1 MIRACFV
8 TACTVV
14 FLSSGCRRS
23 NDSGHPITIQ
33 CQVTPQ
39 PPRVGTATIA
49 AKLIDD
55 RSRPVTGATVALEG
69 DMSHPGMAPV
79 FGSARET
86 APGRYEGHLQ
96 LTMPGDWVILEHI
109 TLADGHKL
117 ERQFDVKS
125 VLPN

>member
-1 MIRACFV
+1 M
-8 TACTVV
+8 TACAVV
-14 FLSSGCRRS
+14 FLLSGCRRS
-23 NDSGHPITIQ
+23 DDSGHPITIQ

-79 FGSARET
+79 FGSAKET
-86 APGRYEGHLQ
+86 EPGRYEGRLQ
-96 LTMPGDWVILEHI
+96 LTMPGDWVILAHI
-109 TLADGHKL
+109 TLSDRRKL
-117 ERQFDVKS
+117 ERQVDVKG